1 MKSPRNQHWLVLSVL
16 RLAGYGAMV
25 ETTDLVVSELKFAGK
40 LDDVKW
46 KKYY

>member
-1 MKSPRNQHWLVLSVL
+1 MKSPHNQHWLVLSVL
-16 RLAGYGAMV
+16 GLAGYGATV
-25 ETTDLVVSELKFAGK
+25 ETTALVISELKFAGK